1 MFSGFGTVLDAEVIY
16 SERGSKGYGFVTMAR
31 REEAELVLE
40 RLHLSV
46 IDNRVIKINMATP
59 KKSALVSGDGT
70 AKANPCNLLVAEVKL
85 AQARL
90 DVKRLRQELALH
102 QTVGVIRFVR
112 KIKNGN

>member
-1 MFSGFGTVLDAEVIY
+1 MIY

-40 RLHLSV
+40 RLHHSV
-46 IDNRVIKINMATP
+46 IDNRVIKINLATP
-59 KKSALVSGDGT
+59 KKSALVSTSSFNLSGNG
-70 AKANPCNLLVAEVKL
+70 AAIANPSNLVVAEVRL

-90 DVKRLRQELALH
+90 DVKRLRKELALH

>member
-1 MFSGFGTVLDAEVIY
+1 
-16 SERGSKGYGFVTMAR
+16 MAR

-40 RLHLSV
+40 RLHHSV
-46 IDNRVIKINMATP
+46 IDNRVIQINMATP
-59 KKSALVSGDGT
+59 KKSALVSGDW
-70 AKANPCNLLVAEVKL
+70 AAMVNPSNLVVAEVKL